1 MEMLVTALIC
11 LPFLWAILPA
21 VIHNSKCRAF
31 FVYLGCGIVIV
42 LSVFTAVQWYLAGGQ
57 TLDFDLPYREAF
69 DGVILFGDLFLMCL
83 ITYLSF
89 KYKKGVISLLAIV
102 QTLLVAGLEFFGP
115 ELEELPALRFDWLTL
130 VMILIIGVVG
140 SLIGIYAVGYMH
152 GYHIHHHKELTDRR
166 SFFLAMIFVFFGAMF
181 GLVFSQSLIWM
192 YFFWEIT
199 SVTSFLLIGYTRS
212 EEAIN
217 NSFKALWMNL
227 LGGCGIAAAI
237 AVGILAFNTV
247 NLYDIINLAI
257 EHGTSGHTL
266 IFLLPIACLA
276 FAALTKS
283 AQFPFSGWL
292 LGAMVAPT
300 PSSALLHSAT
310 MVKAGVYL
318 LIRIS
323 AAMADNYV
331 GNMVALIGGFTFLA
345 ASCLAISVSDGKK
358 VLAYSTISNLGLI
371 VACTGC
377 GYEETIWAAVFLVIF
392 HAVSKS
398 MLFQCVGAI
407 ENTTG
412 SRDVEDMQ
420 GLMAIFPKLAVILMI
435 GIAGMFLAPFGML
448 ISKWAALKAFIDT
461 SSVYVSSLMVLFICF
476 GSATTMFYWTKWLS
490 KILGA
495 SPKEKSR
502 DLTKKNEYISMFFH
516 AFMMVALILG
526 FPWLSENVLKPL
538 SEDMFGTVKQVISYQ
553 NIIIMIVLLVGVFV
567 IPCINYLMT
576 KGTKAKQVITYMGGA
591 NVGDNFNFVSATGDP
606 KEMHIANFYMEDI
619 MGEKKLFTP
628 AIMISTFIIIVY
640 MIIVVGGAF

>member
-31 FVYLGCGIVIV
+31 FVYLGCGIVIA
-42 LSVFTAVQWYLAGGQ
+42 LSVFTAVQWFLAGGL
-57 TLDFDLPYREAF
+57 TMDFDLPYREVF
-69 DGVILFGDLFLMCL
+69 DEVILVGDIFLMCL

-102 QTLLVAGLEFFGP
+102 QTVLVAALELFGP
-115 ELEELPALRFDWLTL
+115 EVSETSALRFDWLTL

-199 SVTSFLLIGYTRS
+199 SVTSFLLIGYTRTD
-212 EEAIN
+212 EAIN

-237 AVGILAFNTV
+237 AIGTLALGTV
-247 NLYDIINLAI
+247 NLYDLIDYAI
-257 EHGTSGHTL
+257 GDPTGL
-266 IFLLPIACLA
+266 VLLPIACLA

-323 AAMADNYV
+323 MAMADNYV
-331 GNMVALIGGFTFLA
+331 GNMVALVGGFTFLA

-420 GLMAIFPKLAVILMI
+420 GLISLFPKLAVVLMI

-461 SSVYVSSLMVLFICF
+461 SSVYVSTLMVLFICF
-476 GSATTMFYWTKWLS
+476 GSATTMFYWTKWMS
-490 KILGA
+490 KILGD
-495 SPKEKSR
+495 SGKEKSR

-516 AFMMVALILG
+516 AFMMIALILG
-526 FPWLSENVLKPL
+526 FPWLSANVLKPMTN
-538 SEDMFGTVKQVISYQ
+538 EMFGTDVQVISYQ

-567 IPCINYLMT
+567 IPAINYVLT
-576 KGTKAKQVITYMGGA
+576 KNTKAKQVITYMGGA
-591 NVGDNFNFVSATGDP
+591 NCGDNFNFVSSTGDP
-606 KEMHIANFYMEDI
+606 KEMHISNFYMEDI

-640 MIIVVGGAF
+640 MIIVIGGAF

>member
-31 FVYLGCGIVIV
+31 FVYLGCGIVIA
-42 LSVFTAVQWYLAGGQ
+42 LSVFTAVQWFLAGGQ
-57 TLDFDLPYREAF
+57 TLNFDLPYRETF
-69 DGVILFGDLFLMCL
+69 DHVILFGDLFLMCL

-102 QTLLVAGLEFFGP
+102 QTLLVAALELFGP
-115 ELEELPALRFDWLTL
+115 EVEELPALRFDWLTF

-237 AVGILAFNTV
+237 AVGILAWNTV
-247 NLYDIINLAI
+247 NLYEIIELAI
-257 EHGTSGHTL
+257 ATPKAL
-266 IFLLPIACLA
+266 YLLPIGCLA

-345 ASCLAISVSDGKK
+345 ASCFAITVSDGKK

-461 SSVYVSSLMVLFICF
+461 SSVYVSTLMVLFICF

-495 SPKEKSR
+495 SPKEKTR

-516 AFMMVALILG
+516 AIMMVALILG
-526 FPWLSENVLKPL
+526 FPWLSEHVLKPL
-538 SEDMFGTVKQVISYQ
+538 SNDMFGTVNQVISYQ
-553 NIIIMIVLLVGVFV
+553 NMIIMIVLLVGIFV
-567 IPCINYLMT
+567 VPCFNYFLT
-576 KGTKAKQVITYMGGA
+576 KGQKAKQVITYMGGA
-591 NVGDNFNFVSATGDP
+591 NVGDNFNFVSSTGEP
-606 KEMHIANFYMEDI
+606 KEMHIANFYMDEI

-640 MIIVVGGAF
+640 MIIVIGGAF

>member
-31 FVYLGCGIVIV
+31 FVYLGCGIVIA
-42 LSVFTAVQWYLAGGQ
+42 LSVFTAIQWFLAGGL
-57 TLDFDLPYREAF
+57 TMDFDLPYREVF
-69 DGVILFGDLFLMCL
+69 DEVILVGDIFLMCL

-102 QTLLVAGLEFFGP
+102 QTVLVAALELFGP
-115 ELEELPALRFDWLTL
+115 EVSETSALRFDWLTL

-199 SVTSFLLIGYTRS
+199 SVTSFLLIGYTRTD
-212 EEAIN
+212 EAIN

-237 AVGILAFNTV
+237 AIGILALGTV
-247 NLYDIINLAI
+247 NLYDLIDYAI
-257 EHGTSGHTL
+257 GDPTGL
-266 IFLLPIACLA
+266 VLLPIACLA

-323 AAMADNYV
+323 MAMADNYV

-420 GLMAIFPKLAVILMI
+420 GLISLFPKLAVVLMI

-461 SSVYVSSLMVLFICF
+461 SSVYVSTLMVLFICF
-476 GSATTMFYWTKWLS
+476 GSATTMFYWTKWMS
-490 KILGA
+490 KILGD
-495 SPKEKSR
+495 SGKEKSR

-516 AFMMVALILG
+516 AFMMIALILG
-526 FPWLSENVLKPL
+526 FPWLSANVLKPMTN
-538 SEDMFGTVKQVISYQ
+538 EMFGTDVQVISYQ

-567 IPCINYLMT
+567 IPAINYVLT
-576 KGTKAKQVITYMGGA
+576 KNTKAKQVITYMGGA
-591 NVGDNFNFVSATGDP
+591 NCGDNFNFVSSTGDP
-606 KEMHIANFYMEDI
+606 KEMHISNFYMEDI

-640 MIIVVGGAF
+640 MIIVIGGAF

>member
-1 MEMLVTALIC
+1 METLVTALIC
-11 LPFLWAILPA
+11 FPFLWAILPA
-21 VIHNSKCRAF
+21 CVHNSKRRAF
-31 FVYLGCGIVIV
+31 FVYLGCGIVMI
-42 LSVFTAVQWYLAGGQ
+42 LSLFTAIRWYLDGGQ
-57 TLDFDLPYREAF
+57 PLNFRLPFQEM
-69 DGVILFGDLFLMCL
+69 FGHIFLVGDVLLMCF
-83 ITYLSF
+83 ITYLSY
-89 KYKKGVISLLAIV
+89 KYKRLIIAVLTIV
-102 QTLLVAGLEFFGP
+102 STVVPTLLEFVGP
-115 ELEELPALRFDWLTL
+115 KLPNTYTMRFDWLTFIM
-130 VMILIIGVVG
+130 VIIIGVIG
-140 SLIGIYAVGYMH
+140 SLIGVYAVGYMH

-166 SFFLAMIFVFFGAMF
+166 SFFLAMIFVFYGAMF
-181 GLVFSQSLIWM
+181 GLVTSANLLAI

-199 SVTSFLLIGYTRS
+199 SVTSFLLIGYTRT

-227 LGGCGIAAAI
+227 LGGCGLAVAI
-237 AVGILAFNTV
+237 CVGYLWLNTV
-247 NLYDIINLAI
+247 NLFDFIRLAKINPGDM
-257 EHGTSGHTL
+257 HY
-266 IFLLPIACLA
+266 LLPIAMLA

-318 LIRIS
+318 LIRLS
-323 AAMADNYV
+323 TAMVDNYV
-331 GNMVALIGGFTFLA
+331 GNMVSLIGGFTFLA
-345 ASCLAISVSDGKK
+345 ASCLAISVTDGKK

-420 GLMAIFPKLAVILMI
+420 GLMSIFPKLALILMI

-461 SSVYVSSLMVLFICF
+461 KSVYVSTLMVMFICF
-476 GSATTMFYWTKWLS
+476 GSATTMFYWTKWMS

-495 SPKEKSR
+495 SKRPKSR

-516 AFMMVALILG
+516 AFLMVSLILG
-526 FPWLSENVLKPL
+526 FPWLSVNVLKPL
-538 SEDMFGTVKQVISYQ
+538 SREMFGVVEQVISRQ
-553 NIIIMIVLLVGVFV
+553 NIIIMIVLLVGIFV
-567 IPCINYLMT
+567 IPFVNYLMT
-576 KGTKAKQVITYMGGA
+576 KNTGYRQVLTYMGGA
-591 NVGDNFNFVSATGDP
+591 NAGDNMSFVSASGDP
-606 KEMHIANFYMEDI
+606 REMHVANFYMEEI
-619 MGEKKLFTP
+619 MGEKTLFTP

-640 MIIVVGGAF
+640 LIIVIGGTLA

>member
-31 FVYLGCGIVIV
+31 VVYLGCGIVIV
-42 LSVFTAVQWYLAGGQ
+42 LSVFTAIQWFMAGGQ
-57 TLDFDLPYREAF
+57 TLDFDLPYREVF
-69 DGVILFGDLFLMCL
+69 DEVILVGDLFLMCL

-102 QTLLVAGLEFFGP
+102 QTILVAALELFGP
-115 ELEELPALRFDWLTL
+115 ELEELPALRFDWLTF

-152 GYHIHHHKELTDRR
+152 GYHKELTDRR

-199 SVTSFLLIGYTRS
+199 SVTSFLLIGYTRTD
-212 EEAIN
+212 EAID

-247 NLYDIINLAI
+247 NLYDLIALAVANADV
-257 EHGTSGHTL
+257 TL
-266 IFLLPIACLA
+266 YLLPIACLA

-331 GNMVALIGGFTFLA
+331 GSMVALVGGFTFLA

-420 GLMAIFPKLAVILMI
+420 GLISIFPKLAVILMV

-461 SSVYVSSLMVLFICF
+461 SSVYVSTLMVLFICF
-476 GSATTMFYWTKWLS
+476 GSATTMFYWTKWMS

-495 SPKEKSR
+495 SPREKSR

-516 AFMMVALILG
+516 AFMMIALILG

-538 SEDMFGTVKQVISYQ
+538 SNDMFGTVNQVISHQ
-553 NIIIMIVLLVGVFV
+553 NIIIMIVLLVGIFV
-567 IPCINYLMT
+567 VPCLNYFLT
-576 KGTKAKQVITYMGGA
+576 KGQKSKQVITYMGGA

-606 KEMHIANFYMEDI
+606 KEMHIANFYMEDF

-628 AIMISTFIIIVY
+628 AIMISTVIIIVY
-640 MIIVVGGAF
+640 MIIVIGGAF

>member
-31 FVYLGCGIVIV
+31 FVYLGCGIVIA
-42 LSVFTAVQWYLAGGQ
+42 LSVFTAIKWFLAGGQ
-57 TLDFDLPYREAF
+57 AMEFDLPYRETF
-69 DGVILFGDLFLMCL
+69 DHVILVGDIFLMCL

-89 KYKKGVISLLAIV
+89 KYKKGIISLLAIV
-102 QTLLVAGLEFFGP
+102 QTLLVAGLELFGP
-115 ELEELPALRFDWLTL
+115 EVTEAPALRFDWLTF
-130 VMILIIGVVG
+130 VMIIIIGVIG

-152 GYHIHHHKELTDRR
+152 GYHIHHHKELKDRR

-181 GLVFSQSLIWM
+181 GLVFSQSLIWL

-199 SVTSFLLIGYTRS
+199 SVTSFLLIGYTHTQ
-212 EEAIN
+212 EAID

-237 AVGILAFNTV
+237 AVGILEFSTV
-247 NLYDIINLAI
+247 TLYDIIDLAMGAP
-257 EHGTSGHTL
+257 EAMY
-266 IFLLPIACLA
+266 LLPIACLA

-345 ASCLAISVSDGKK
+345 ASCFAITVSDGKK

-461 SSVYVSSLMVLFICF
+461 NSVYVSTLMVLFICF
-476 GSATTMFYWTKWLS
+476 GSATTMFYWTKWMS

-495 SPKEKSR
+495 SPREKSR

-516 AFMMVALILG
+516 AFLIIALILG

-538 SEDMFGTVKQVISYQ
+538 SFDMFGTVEQVISYQ

-567 IPCINYLMT
+567 IPAVNYVLT
-576 KGTKAKQVITYMGGA
+576 KNSKAKQVITYMGGA
-591 NVGDNFNFVSATGDP
+591 NAGDNFNFVSSTGEP
-606 KEMHIANFYMEDI
+606 KEMHISNFYMEEI

>member
-1 MEMLVTALIC
+1 MGMLVTALIC

-42 LSVFTAVQWYLAGGQ
+42 LSVTTAVQWFLAGGQ
-57 TLDFDLPYREAF
+57 TLNFDLPYKEAF
-69 DGVILFGDLFLMCL
+69 DHAILLGDLFLMCL
-83 ITYLSF
+83 ITYLSI
-89 KYKKGVISLLAIV
+89 KHQKGIISVLAIV
-102 QTLLVAGLEFFGP
+102 QTLLVAALELFGP
-115 ELEELPALRFDWLTL
+115 EVAELPALRFDWLTF

-199 SVTSFLLIGYTRS
+199 SVTSFLLIGYTRT

-227 LGGCGIAAAI
+227 LGGCGIAVAI
-237 AVGILAFNTV
+237 AVGYLSLGTV
-247 NLYDIINLAI
+247 NLYEIIDLSIAN
-257 EHGTSGHTL
+257 GDG
-266 IFLLPIACLA
+266 IFLLPIAMLA

-323 AAMADNYV
+323 TAMADNYV

-345 ASCLAISVSDGKK
+345 ASCFAITVSDGKK

-420 GLMAIFPKLAVILMI
+420 GLISIFPKLAVILMI

-461 SSVYVSSLMVLFICF
+461 SSVYVSALMVLFICF
-476 GSATTMFYWTKWLS
+476 GSATTMFYWTKWMS

-495 SPKEKSR
+495 SPREKSR

-516 AFMMVALILG
+516 AFMMIALILG

-538 SEDMFGTVKQVISYQ
+538 SDSMFGVADQVISHQ
-553 NIIIMIVLLVGVFV
+553 NIVIMIVLLVGIFV
-567 IPCINYLMT
+567 IPCVNYFLT
-576 KGTKAKQVITYMGGA
+576 VGQKSKEVITYMGGA
-591 NVGDNFNFVSATGDP
+591 NYGDNFNFVSSTGDA

-628 AIMISTFIIIVY
+628 AIMISSVIIIVY
-640 MIIVVGGAF
+640 MIIVIGGAF

>member
-11 LPFLWAILPA
+11 LPFLWAIFPA
-21 VIHNSKCRAF
+21 LIHHSKCRAF
-31 FVYLGCGIVIV
+31 FVYLGCGIVMV
-42 LSVFTAVQWYLAGGQ
+42 LSILTAVQWYMAGGQ
-57 TLDFDLPYREAF
+57 TLNFYLPYQEVF
-69 DGVILFGDLFLMCL
+69 NHIFLVGDILIMLFV
-83 ITYLSF
+83 TYLSF
-89 KYKKGVISLLAIV
+89 KYKKAIISLLAIV
-102 QTLLVAGLEFFGP
+102 STMVPTVIELAGP
-115 ELEELPALRFDWLTL
+115 EVTETYTMRFDYLTL

-140 SLIGIYAVGYMH
+140 SLIGVYAVGYMH
-152 GYHIHHHKELTDRR
+152 GYHIHHHKELKDRR
-166 SFFLAMIFVFFGAMF
+166 SFFLAMIFVFFGAMY
-181 GLVFSQSLIWM
+181 GLVFSANLSSL

-199 SVTSFLLIGYTRS
+199 SVTSFLLIGYTKT

-217 NSFKALWMNL
+217 NSFRALWMNL
-227 LGGCGIAAAI
+227 LGGCGLAVAI
-237 AVGILAFNTV
+237 SVGYLWFGTV
-247 NLYDIINLAI
+247 NLFDFIAI
-257 EHGTSGHTL
+257 AQMDPDT
-266 IFLLPIACLA
+266 IRNLLPIAMLA

-323 AAMADNYV
+323 TAMADNYV

-345 ASCLAISVSDGKK
+345 ASCFAITVSDGKK

-420 GLMAIFPKLAVILMI
+420 GLIAIFPKLAVILMI

-461 SSVYVSSLMVLFICF
+461 SSVYVSTLMVLFICF
-476 GSATTMFYWTKWLS
+476 GSATTMFYWTKWMS

-495 SPKEKSR
+495 SPREKSR

-526 FPWLSENVLKPL
+526 FPWLSEHILKPL
-538 SEDMFGTVKQVISYQ
+538 SDDMFGIAGHVISQQ
-553 NIIIMIVLLVGVFV
+553 NIIIMIVLLVGIFV
-567 IPCINYLMT
+567 IPWLNYVMT
-576 KGTKAKQVITYMGGA
+576 VGQKSKEVITYMGGA
-591 NVGDNFNFVSATGDP
+591 NYGDNFNFVSATGDP
-606 KEMHIANFYMEDI
+606 KEMHIANFYMEEI
-619 MGEKKLFTP
+619 MGEKKLFIP
-628 AIMISTFIIIVY
+628 AIMISSFIIIVY
-640 MIIVVGGAF
+640 MIIVIGGAF

>member
-1 MEMLVTALIC
+1 MENLVLALIC
-11 LPFLWAILPA
+11 LPFIMAILPA
-21 VIHNSKCRAF
+21 VIHKSIVRSVI
-31 FVYLGCGIVIV
+31 VYICGIAVMA
-42 LSVFTAVQWYLAGGQ
+42 LSVVTAVQWIMNGSM
-57 TLDFDLPYREAF
+57 TLEFNLPYIEVF
-69 DGVILFGDLFLMCL
+69 DEIILVGDVFLLGL
-83 ITYLSF
+83 IIYLSF
-89 KYKKGVISLLAIV
+89 KYKKGGISLLAIV
-102 QTLLVAGLEFFGP
+102 QTVLVVALELAGP
-115 ELEELPALRFDWLTL
+115 EVTECYKLKFDWLTL
-130 VMILIIGVVG
+130 IMILIIGVIGVA
-140 SLIGIYAVGYMH
+140 IGIYAVGYMH
-152 GYHIHHHKELTDRR
+152 GYHIHHHKELKDRR
-166 SFFLAMIFVFFGAMF
+166 SFFLAMLFVFYGAMF
-181 GLVFSQSLIWM
+181 GLVCSQNLIWM

-199 SVTSFLLIGYTRS
+199 SVTSFLLIGYTKT
-212 EEAIN
+212 EEAVN

-237 AVGILAFNTV
+237 AVGILQFGTV
-247 NLYDIINLAI
+247 NLYDLIILAVNNSEQYI
-257 EHGTSGHTL
+257 CL
-266 IFLLPIACLA
+266 MPIAFLA

-323 AAMADNYV
+323 VAMADNSV
-331 GNMVALIGGFTFLA
+331 GSMVALIGGFTFLA

-412 SRDVEDMQ
+412 SRDVESMQ
-420 GLMAIFPKLAVILMI
+420 GLMSRFTKLAFILMI

-461 SSVYVSSLMVLFICF
+461 SNTLVSTVMILFICF

-490 KILGA
+490 KILG
-495 SPKEKSR
+495 KSSKSATR
-502 DLTKKNEYISMFFH
+502 DLTKNNEYVSMFFH
-516 AFMMVALILG
+516 TALMVALILG
-526 FPWLSENVLKPL
+526 FPVLAEYALSPITTE
-538 SEDMFGTVKQVISYQ
+538 MFGVTETVMSTTNMV
-553 NIIIMIVLLVGVFV
+553 IMIVLLLGIFIVPAV
-567 IPCINYLMT
+567 CYLFT
-576 KGTKAKQVITYMGGA
+576 KGTKSKQVLAYMGGA
-591 NVGDNFNFVSATGDP
+591 NAGDNINFVSASGDA
-606 KEMHIANFYMEDI
+606 KELIISNFYMEEI
-619 MGEKKLFTP
+619 FGEKKLFAP
-628 AIMISTFIIIVY
+628 AVIVSTFIIIVFL
-640 MIIVVGGAF
+640 IIVIGGAI